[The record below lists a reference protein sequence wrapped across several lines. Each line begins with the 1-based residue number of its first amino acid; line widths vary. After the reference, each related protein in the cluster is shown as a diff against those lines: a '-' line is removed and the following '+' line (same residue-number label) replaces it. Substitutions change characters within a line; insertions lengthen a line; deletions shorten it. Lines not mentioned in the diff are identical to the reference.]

1 LALTNNFFA
10 RMNTDLLKTFLEV
23 NRTRHFAQAAERL
36 CLTPSA
42 VSARIRLLEEQL
54 GVTLFLRQRN
64 NLTLSPEGER
74 LLSYAPGVLETWEKA
89 RQDIVLGQQQMQT
102 LNIGAPPGLWDSL
115 AGEWA
120 RLIWQRLPAIA
131 PRLEEMNTLATL
143 EAVQQGRLDLGL
155 VFDTP
160 NGRGLAVR
168 QLTSPELRLY
178 ASSPGART
186 LQDVAGQYVMVDWGS
201 AFATWHARRFSGLDG
216 PRARVSTGR
225 LAMMLFENTP
235 GAAYLL
241 EPVASPRVAEG
252 RLYPVEEAPA
262 FRLQVYAVWRDEEPA
277 AEAITQALALIRE
290 P

>member
-1 LALTNNFFA
+1 
-10 RMNTDLLKTFLEV
+10 MNTDLLKTFLEV

-42 VSARIRLLEEQL
+42 VSARIRLLEQQL
-54 GVTLFLRQRN
+54 GVTLFVRQRN

-74 LLSYAPGVLETWEKA
+74 LLTYAPGILESWEKA

-120 RLIWQRLPAIA
+120 RLIWQRLPTVA
-131 PRLEEMNTLATL
+131 PRLEEMDTLATL

-160 NGRGLAVR
+160 DGRGLATQ
-168 QLTSPELRLY
+168 QLGSPELRLY
-178 ASSPGART
+178 AGSPDART
-186 LQDVAGQYVMVDWGS
+186 LQDVAGYYVMVDWGS
-201 AFATWHARRFSGLDG
+201 AFATWHARRFAGLEG

-225 LAMMLFENTP
+225 LATLLLQDTP

-241 EPVASPRVAEG
+241 EPMARSLVLEG
-252 RLYPVEEAPA
+252 RLHAVAEAPV
-262 FRLQVYAVWRDEEPA
+262 FRLQVYAVWRDEEPV
-277 AEAITQALALIRE
+277 AEAISQALALIRQS
-290 P
+290 